1 MVPRQAGGKR
11 WWYVWCACLCIGMEA
26 MGSAVILITSK
37 AKEDG
42 FQLDV
47 IISPL

>member
-1 MVPRQAGGKR
+1 MV
-11 WWYVWCACLCIGMEA
+11 VWCACLCIGMEA
-26 MGSAVILITSK
+26 LGNAVIYLCVVTYK